1 MGSRIDLEAIEP
13 RVGSGYPPP
22 YNDAVARRERR
33 ALGDAAGLTSFGVNL
48 LRLRSGC
55 WSSQRH
61 WHENEDE
68 LVFVVS
74 GEVVLVTD
82 GCEER
87 LGAGD
92 AAAFRAGAAD
102 AHHLQNRSHRDA
114 FVLEVGNRAAPWVI
128 HYAESDLLLLRAEEG
143 GAGFTH
149 RNGSPY

>member
-1 MGSRIDLEAIEP
+1 MGNRIDIEAIEQ

-22 YNDAVARRERR
+22 YDDPVAKRERR

-48 LRLRSGC
+48 LRLPPGC

-68 LVFVVS
+68 LVFVVA
-74 GEVVLVTD
+74 GEIVLISD
-82 GCEER
+82 GGEETLR
-87 LGAGD
+87 AGD
-92 AAAFRAGAAD
+92 AAGFRAGDAN
-102 AHHLQNRSHRDA
+102 AHHLQNRSGREA
-114 FVLEVGNRAAPWVI
+114 VVLEIGNRAAREAI
-128 HYAESDLLLLRAEEG
+128 HYSEADLLLVRAEEG